1 MSPKSIDEIKKAL
14 NSQPIVAID
23 YALEAFLFNTKE
35 TKPKHID
42 SEFFVLFCQAI
53 FQCQDIEYVNHS
65 NLRDL
70 LFDQNLNLTQKRFIA
85 VCLLRLLNICENI
98 LDSHQVKHKTLELFD
113 QVFEKDL
120 YPQSDIDR
128 KSQSHVKENIL
139 KDVVLNL
146 EKDFEDLIDSFNDI
160 TLISIFR
167 KDFSKKINSKTSKA
181 ILHCFVPKYLIED
194 LKLGE
199 IFKSIK
205 QYLEEEGVK
214 KVQYF
219 TEAKEILTDY
229 LTSAKI
235 FGTKYSCNYLGGFA
249 TKVLEL
255 LEKDFQNNSL
265 SKPAELDISRSDKKY
280 PFLTKDAKFDL
291 NLVVRNHGPGQAFD
305 VSLNLIDITDN
316 LDLDRSERYLGNLE
330 LTSITVP
337 ISCEVTRSEK
347 QAILILELAWKNFDS
362 SEIKKEF
369 YLEFES
375 QSDNIDWDSLAIED
389 PYSLEPVITEDEL
402 VGRTEQL
409 NRLIARSKAKSIG
422 SSYIFGQKRVGKTS
436 IAQTLKAR
444 LNRLVPSNYLV
455 IDLEGGDY
463 AHSDPVITI
472 ENLAKKISQRIK
484 QSKSEFHGLEIPS
497 FNGALSPLSSFLES
511 VVEIVPEYK
520 ILFILDEFDELPI
533 DIYKRGTIGDT
544 FFLSLRAISGKTNF
558 GFILVGGEKMEFI
571 ISTQGDAL
579 NKFEPFRIDYFENH
593 QSDFKDLVKKPVA
606 QWNIEI
612 SERAIYELYEQTGG
626 NPYFTKQICGE
637 LFKLIVNRRDGHIT
651 EKEVEEATKITINK
665 LASNSF
671 LHFWE
676 DGLFEIDRAEK
687 RSMDRRKVLLA
698 LAEISR
704 KDINF
709 NQETIIEQAMK
720 YGLNEHEVKFE
731 LRDFERRQIIV
742 SEDDTVYKYKVPLF
756 GKWLKEKGLHEIIT
770 TFTDLDAILSTKKQE
785 EEAYVRSEEIIQLIS
800 NWGQYLSRPITE
812 DKVRAWLNQFK
823 ENTEQRLMFRILKH
837 LKFYN
842 GDNLRTK
849 MKEAHGIIVRGGIS
863 LRRYETGNQRRKR
876 ADILVSYLEDNP
888 SKSGCSYAKI
898 FADENQIYTKNII
911 ERGKLA
917 QTLTD
922 QTRMEKI
929 QCLVFVD
936 DFIGTG
942 GSACQYFEELANE
955 CGELLRNPNLI
966 VFFIS
971 VSGFHEAKIRLETK
985 LYELNFNVKVH
996 ICDPLDESD
1005 KVFSDQSKIFSKS
1018 SDLERAKNVAYE
1030 YGRNLVNNNPLGYG
1044 DCQAAVIFA
1053 DACPNNTLPILWSDA
1068 KKWIPLFKRQ

>member
-1 MSPKSIDEIKKAL
+1 MSPKSIDEIKKIL
-14 NSQPIVAID
+14 SSQPIVAID
-23 YALEAFLFNTKE
+23 YALQAFLFNTKE
-35 TKPKHID
+35 AKQEHID
-42 SEFFVLFCQAI
+42 SEFFILFCKAI
-53 FQCQDIEYVNHS
+53 FQHQKIEYVNHS
-65 NLRDL
+65 NLGDL
-70 LFDQNLNLTQKRFIA
+70 LFDQNLNPDRKRFIA
-85 VCLLRLLNICENI
+85 VCLLRLLNVCESI
-98 LDSHQVKHKTLELFD
+98 LDSHNIKHKTLKLFD
-113 QVFEKDL
+113 EVFAKDL
-120 YPQSDIDR
+120 YPQLDIEL
-128 KSQSHVKENIL
+128 KSQSHLKENIL
-139 KDVVLNL
+139 KNVVLKL
-146 EKDFEDLIDSFNDI
+146 EKDFENLINSFNDI
-160 TLISIFR
+160 TLITTFR
-167 KDFSKKINSKTSKA
+167 SELTRKLNSKTSKA
-181 ILHCFVPKYLIED
+181 ILHYCFVPKYLIED
-194 LKLGE
+194 LKLAT
-199 IFKSIK
+199 IFKSIQ

-219 TEAKEILTDY
+219 TEAKKILADY
-229 LTSAKI
+229 LNSAQT

-249 TKVLEL
+249 TKILEL
-255 LEKDFQNNSL
+255 LEKDFQNNPL

-280 PFLTKDAKFDL
+280 PFLTKDAQFDL

-305 VSLNLIDITDN
+305 VSLNLINDDN
-316 LDLDRSERYLGNLE
+316 LDLDSSERYLGNLE

-337 ISCEVTRSEK
+337 ISCKVTRSEK

-362 SEIKKEF
+362 SEIKKDF
-369 YLEFES
+369 CLQFES
-375 QSDNIDWDSLAIED
+375 QNYEIDWDNLAIEE

-409 NRLIARSKAKSIG
+409 DRLIARSKAKSIG

-472 ENLAKKISQRIK
+472 ENLAKKICERIK
-484 QSKSEFHGLEIPS
+484 QSNSQFDGLEIPS

-511 VVEIVPEYK
+511 VVKIVPEYK

-612 SERAIYELYEQTGG
+612 SERAIYELYQQTGG

-676 DGLFEIDRAEK
+676 DGLFETDRAEK

-704 KDINF
+704 KDITF

-742 SEDDTVYKYKVPLF
+742 SEDDNVYKYKVPLF

-785 EEAYVRSEEIIQLIS
+785 EDAYVRPEEIIQLIS
-800 NWGQYLSRPITE
+800 NWGQYLSIPITE

-849 MKEAHGIIVRGGIS
+849 MKEAQGIIIRGGIPV
-863 LRRYETGNQRRKR
+863 RKYETEKQKKR
-876 ADILVSYLEDNP
+876 SDILVSYLEGNP
-888 SKSGCSYAKI
+888 SKSGCSYTKL
-898 FADENQIYTKNII
+898 FADENQIYNKNII

-922 QTRMEKI
+922 QTLMEKI
-929 QCLVFVD
+929 KGLVFLD

-955 CGELLRNPNLI
+955 CGELLRNPNLK

-971 VSGFHEAKIRLETK
+971 VSGFQEAKIRLETK
-985 LYELNFNVKVH
+985 LFELNFNVKVH

-1005 KVFSDQSKIFSKS
+1005 KVFSARSKIFSKS
-1018 SDLERAKNVAYE
+1018 SDLQRAKNVAYE

-1044 DCQAAVIFA
+1044 DCQAAVIFPE
-1053 DACPNNTLPILWSDA
+1053 ACPNNTLPILWSDA

>member
-1 MSPKSIDEIKKAL
+1 MSPKSIDEIKKTL
-14 NSQPIVAID
+14 STQPIVAID
-23 YALEAFLFNTKE
+23 YALDAFLFSTKE
-35 TKPKHID
+35 TQQKYIN
-42 SEFFVLFCQAI
+42 SELFVLFCQAI
-53 FQCQDIEYVNHS
+53 FQYQDIEYINHS
-65 NLRDL
+65 NLGDL
-70 LFDQNLNLTQKRFIA
+70 LFDQNLNPNQKRFIA
-85 VCLLRLLNICENI
+85 VCLLRLLHICENI
-98 LDSHQVKHKTLELFD
+98 LDDNRVKYKTLELFD
-113 QVFEKDL
+113 EVFAKDL
-120 YPQSDIDR
+120 YPQLDIEL

-139 KDVVLNL
+139 KNVVLKL
-146 EKDFEDLIDSFNDI
+146 EKDFENLINSFNDI
-160 TLISIFR
+160 TLITTFR
-167 KDFSKKINSKTSKA
+167 SELTRKLNSKISKA
-181 ILHCFVPKYLIED
+181 ILFYFLPQELTEK
-194 LKLGE
+194 LKLTQ
-199 IFKSIK
+199 IFKSIE
-205 QYLEEEGVK
+205 QYLKEEGVK
-214 KVQYF
+214 KVQNF

-235 FGTKYSCNYLGGFA
+235 FGTKYSCNYLGRFA

-255 LEKDFQNNSL
+255 LEKDFQNNPL
-265 SKPAELDISRSDKKY
+265 SKPAELNISSSDKKY

-291 NLVVRNHGPGQAFD
+291 NLIVSNCGPNQAFD
-305 VSLNLIDITDN
+305 VRFNLIEISDN
-316 LDLDRSERYLGNLE
+316 LYLDRSERYLGNLH

-347 QAILILELAWKNFDS
+347 QAILILELAWKNFDR
-362 SEIKKEF
+362 SEIKKDF
-369 YLEFES
+369 CLEFES

-409 NRLIARSKAKSIG
+409 NRLIARSKARSIG

-444 LNRLVPSNYLV
+444 LNRLMPSNYLV

-463 AHSDPVITI
+463 ANSDPVITI
-472 ENLAKKISQRIK
+472 ENLAKKICERIK
-484 QSKSEFHGLEIPS
+484 QSNSQFDGLEIPS
-497 FNGALSPLSSFLES
+497 FNGALSPLSSFLDS
-511 VVEIVPEYK
+511 IVTIIPEYK

-533 DIYKRGTIGDT
+533 DLYKRGTIGDT
-544 FFLSLRAISGKTNF
+544 FFLSLRAISGKTHF
-558 GFILVGGEKMEFI
+558 GFLLVGGEKMEFI

-579 NKFEPFRIDYFENH
+579 NRFEPFRIDYFENH

-612 SERAIYELYEQTGG
+612 SERAIYELYQQTGG

-651 EKEVEEATKITINK
+651 QKEVEDATKITINK

-676 DGLFEIDRAEK
+676 DGLFETDRAEE
-687 RSMDRRKVLLA
+687 RSMNRRKVLLA

-704 KDINF
+704 KSINL
-709 NQETIIEQAMK
+709 NQEEIIEQAMK
-720 YGLNEHEVKFE
+720 YGLNENQVKFE

-742 SEDDTVYKYKVPLF
+742 SEEDTVYKYKVPLF

-770 TFTDLDAILSTKKQE
+770 TFTDLDAILSRKKEE

-812 DKVRAWLNQFK
+812 DKVRAWLSQFK

-863 LRRYETGNQRRKR
+863 VRKYETEKQRKR
-876 ADILVSYLEDNP
+876 SDILVSYLEDNP

-898 FADENQIYTKNII
+898 FADENEIYANNII
-911 ERGKLA
+911 ERGKLV

-922 QTRMEKI
+922 KTRMEKI
-929 QCLVFVD
+929 QALVFVD

-955 CGELLRNPNLI
+955 CGELLRNTNLT

-971 VSGFHEAKIRLETK
+971 VSGFQEAKIRLETK
-985 LYELNFNVKVH
+985 LSELNFNVKVH

-1005 KVFSDQSKIFSKS
+1005 KVFSDRSKIFSKS
-1018 SDLERAKNVAYE
+1018 SDLERARNVAYE

-1044 DCQAAVIFA
+1044 NCEAAVVFA

>member
-1 MSPKSIDEIKKAL
+1 MSPKSIDEINKIL
-14 NSQPIVAID
+14 SSQPIVAID
-23 YALEAFLFNTKE
+23 YALEAFLFSQKE
-35 TKPKHID
+35 AKQKHID

-53 FQCQDIEYVNHS
+53 FQYQNIEYVNHL

-70 LFDQNLNLTQKRFIA
+70 LFDQNLNPNQKRFIA
-85 VCLLRLLNICENI
+85 ACLLRLLNICENI
-98 LDSHQVKHKTLELFD
+98 LDDNRVKYKTLELFD
-113 QVFEKDL
+113 EVFDGKYL
-120 YPQSDIDR
+120 YSFLKLET
-128 KSQSHVKENIL
+128 KSQSYVKENIL
-139 KDVVLNL
+139 KDVVLSL
-146 EKDFEDLIDSFNDI
+146 EKDFDNLIDSFNDI
-160 TLISIFR
+160 TLITTFR
-167 KDFSKKINSKTSKA
+167 NDFNKIINSKASKA
-181 ILHCFVPKYLIED
+181 ILHYFLPRVLIENA
-194 LKLGE
+194 KLTQ
-199 IFKSIK
+199 IFKSIE
-205 QYLEEEGVK
+205 QYLKEEGVK
-214 KVQYF
+214 KVQNF

-229 LTSAKI
+229 LTSAEI

-280 PFLTKDAKFDL
+280 PFSTKDAKFDL
-291 NLVVRNHGPGQAFD
+291 NLVVCNHGPGKAFN
-305 VSLNLIDITDN
+305 VSLNIIDIDDN
-316 LDLDRSERYLGNLE
+316 LYLDSSERYLGNLE

-337 ISCEVTRSEK
+337 ISCKVTRSEK
-347 QAILILELAWKNFDS
+347 QAILILELAWENFDS

-375 QSDNIDWDSLAIED
+375 QNYEIDWDSLAIEE
-389 PYSLEPVITEDEL
+389 PYSLEPVITEEEL

-409 NRLIARSKAKSIG
+409 NTLIGRSKAKSIG

-444 LNRLVPSNYLV
+444 LNRLMPSNYLV

-463 AHSDPVITI
+463 ANSDPVITI
-472 ENLAKKISQRIK
+472 ENLAKKICERIK
-484 QSKSEFHGLEIPS
+484 QSNSQFDGLEIPS

-511 VVEIVPEYK
+511 VVKIVPEYK

-533 DIYKRGTIGDT
+533 DLYRRGTIGDT
-544 FFLSLRAISGKTNF
+544 FFLSLRAISGKTHF
-558 GFILVGGEKMEFI
+558 GFLLVGGEKMEFI
-571 ISTQGDAL
+571 ISNQGDAL

-593 QSDFKDLVKKPVA
+593 QSDFQDLVKKPVA

-612 SERAIYELYEQTGG
+612 SERAIYELYQQTGG
-626 NPYFTKQICGE
+626 NPYFTKQICSE
-637 LFKLIVNRRDGHIT
+637 LFKLIVKRRDGHIT

-676 DGLFEIDRAEK
+676 DGLFEIDRAEE
-687 RSMDRRKVLLA
+687 RSMNRRKVLLA

-704 KDINF
+704 KSINL
-709 NQETIIEQAMK
+709 NQEEIIEQAMK
-720 YGLNEHEVKFE
+720 YGLNENQVKFE

-742 SEDDTVYKYKVPLF
+742 SEEDTVYKYKVSLF

-770 TFTDLDAILSTKKQE
+770 TFTDLDAILSRKKEE
-785 EEAYVRSEEIIQLIS
+785 EEAYVRSEEIIQLIN

-812 DKVRAWLNQFK
+812 DKVRAWLSQFK

-863 LRRYETGNQRRKR
+863 VRKYETEKQRKR
-876 ADILVSYLEDNP
+876 SDILVSYLEDNP

-898 FADENQIYTKNII
+898 FADENEIYANNII
-911 ERGKLA
+911 ERGKLV

-922 QTRMEKI
+922 KTRMEKI
-929 QCLVFVD
+929 QALVFVD

-955 CGELLRNPNLI
+955 CGELLRNTNLT

-971 VSGFHEAKIRLETK
+971 VSGFQEAKIRLETK
-985 LYELNFNVKVH
+985 LSELNFNVKVH

-1005 KVFSDQSKIFSKS
+1005 KVFSDRSKIFSKS
-1018 SDLERAKNVAYE
+1018 SDLERARNVAYE

-1044 DCQAAVIFA
+1044 NCEAAVVFA